1 MKRPVLIRQL
11 LLVLI
16 ASTCVTCNL
25 PRDAEGTLERAR
37 GARVRVGLVEN
48 EPWVKR
54 VNGEPAG
61 VEVELVRRFAAQ
73 LNATPEWFWGN
84 EQEHMEALKR
94 FELDLVVG
102 GITESTP
109 WQKDVGLTNSYFENQ
124 IKVGVPRSSPLLEN
138 LKGVRVAAKQGEAVA
153 AYLEEEDAIPVRVDD
168 PSQVN
173 GPVAASEWQLE
184 QWGFAVTDME
194 LHTEKHVMIV
204 PPGENGWLARLEQ
217 FLHEQRT
224 QVKGMLQQ
232 QGATKQ

>member
-1 MKRPVLIRQL
+1 MLIGR
-11 LLVLI
+11 LVLI
-16 ASTCVTCNL
+16 IMVSTCATCNL
-25 PRDAEGTLERAR
+25 PRDPEGTLERAR

-61 VEVELVRRFAAQ
+61 VEVELVRRFAAE

-84 EQEHMEALKR
+84 EQGHVEALKR

-102 GITESTP
+102 GFTESTP
-109 WQKDVGLTNSYFENQ
+109 WRKDVGLTNSYFENQ
-124 IKVGVPRSSPLLEN
+124 IKVGVPRSTPSLED
-138 LKGVRVAAKQGEAVA
+138 LKGVRVGAKQGEAVA
-153 AYLEEEDAIPVRVDD
+153 AFLEDEDAIPVRVDD

-184 QWGFAVTDME
+184 LWGFVVTDIE

-217 FLHEQRT
+217 FLRQQRT

-232 QGATKQ
+232 SRGQ